1 MNIADISQYK
11 KCIATKARIEQIEN
25 LIDDIDE
32 IEEDTIT
39 YDEWEEYIL
48 AAENLMETL
57 AGILNERANSYI
69 NQTNGEQ

>member
-1 MNIADISQYK
+1 MKIADISQYR

-39 YDEWEEYIL
+39 QEEWEKYIL
-48 AAENLMETL
+48 TAENLMETL
-57 AGILNERANSYI
+57 AEILKERANSYI